1 MKADQPIP
9 TIALQRVPALQLRK
23 ALKNLLS
30 VMGLLLLGAYWVN
43 WTASHLSSQG
53 LFFLI
58 GVDWGMFWAAAHA
71 FHISGPDSVYNL
83 TQLGEFVRPLFSYY
97 NPNMTLLKVNPVP
110 YPPIFML
117 LLWPFSLFQPVIGFV
132 LWTATNALAAGYVVV
147 RLARRFNL
155 PLRFVLPTV
164 FATAPLML
172 GLLVGQP
179 VGLLMLGF
187 YELYINLERGED
199 MRAGL
204 WGGLL
209 LLKPQY
215 AVILGLVLLF
225 KHRWSA
231 IGGFTIAGAAI
242 AISTLIVLGP
252 SGTLDFI
259 HSVTGYAS
267 GFQQTSFRM
276 APQEMI
282 SWRGVLV
289 ALMPHLKE
297 TVGLIATM
305 FLSALTVAS
314 LPFIWRGKWN
324 PTSEHFA
331 TQMLATMIITM
342 LVGFDV
348 HIHGAVLLIIPA
360 IAVFSRQRNRLLHLV
375 LIVAT
380 FLEMPLAVI
389 LANLTGRM
397 LMETTALVFAVL
409 QMTALIIILIHRSQ
423 QVSRVVDERSEKL
436 ATS

>member
-1 MKADQPIP
+1 MTVEQPIR
-9 TIALQRVPALQLRK
+9 TNALPRIPALQLRK

-30 VMGLLLLGAYWVN
+30 VMGLLLLAAYWLI
-43 WTASHLSSQG
+43 WTVSHLSSQG
-53 LFFLI
+53 LFFLV

-71 FHISGPDSVYNL
+71 FHISGPDSVYDL
-83 TQLGEFVRPLFSYY
+83 RQLGEFVRPLFAYY
-97 NPNMTLLKVNPVP
+97 NPDMTLLKVNPVP
-110 YPPIFML
+110 YPPIFL
-117 LLWPFSLFQPVIGFV
+117 LFLWPFSLFQPVAGFV
-132 LWTATNALAAGYVVV
+132 LWTASNALAAGYVVV
-147 RLARRFNL
+147 KFAQRFNL
-155 PLRFVLPTV
+155 RLRLVIPAVFV
-164 FATAPLML
+164 TAPLML

-179 VGLLMLGF
+179 VGLMMVGF
-187 YELYINLERGED
+187 YELYVNLERGED
-199 MRAGL
+199 LRAGL

-215 AVILGLVLLF
+215 AVVLGLVFLL
-225 KHRWSA
+225 KRRWSA
-231 IGGFTIAGAAI
+231 VGGVVIAGAAI

-267 GFQQTSFRM
+267 GFKQTSFRM

-289 ALMPHLKE
+289 ALMPHLQE
-297 TVGLIATM
+297 VVGFVATLI
-305 FLSALTVAS
+305 LTTLTIAS

-324 PTSEHFA
+324 PTGEHFA
-331 TQMLATMIITM
+331 TQVLATMIITM

-360 IAVFSRQRNRLLHLV
+360 IAVFGQHRSRLLHLV
-375 LIVAT
+375 LIAAT
-380 FLEMPLAVI
+380 FLEVPLAVV

-397 LMETTALVFAVL
+397 LMETMALVFAAL
-409 QMTALIIILIHRSQ
+409 QVIALVVIVAPSLRQANRAIDERTALP
-423 QVSRVVDERSEKL
+423 